1 MNEHEVNAR
10 LHALFAEPPS
20 APNPAFS
27 ERVIALAAYEQT
39 ERRARRRAVRRV
51 ASETL
56 ALISVL
62 ATFALLARA
71 GPVAA
76 DFGDT
81 IPLASPAML
90 GLAMLGLWAWAVVG
104 FRPLADSQAA
114 RFS

>member
-1 MNEHEVNAR
+1 MNEHDVDAR

-27 ERVIALAAYEQT
+27 ERVIALAAYEQA
-39 ERRARRRAVRRV
+39 ERRARRRAMRRA

-56 ALISVL
+56 ALIAVL

-71 GPVAA
+71 GPAAA

-81 IPLASPAML
+81 IPLASPAMF

-104 FRPLADSQAA
+104 FRPAA
-114 RFS
+114 AGR